1 MCPGRKSRVG
11 FCGGRGATKRP
22 GLTGN
27 AEGPLRAPSRQYPPA
42 APLRGR
48 LRPCM
53 SFVPPDPARSRPLTR
68 GHPMHCTGGHGSG
81 FTCGRATLKIIK
93 FVRGRQSRCILHNQA
108 SCDRNRQ
115 LTIPEIT
122 LGKTS
127 FAHDR
132 QQTLQN
138 RLRASGRRPTDPAHK
153 LPDTSSLN
161 KRTTQC

>member
-1 MCPGRKSRVG
+1 MVKEICVPDVRAAWDFVADG
-11 FCGGRGATKRP
+11 
-22 GLTGN
+22 
-27 AEGPLRAPSRQYPPA
+27 GPLAELLAATDPPRSPSWPTLTLHAPRASRPRTESPPDTRALA
-42 APLRGR
+42 AP
-48 LRPCM
+48 RP
-53 SFVPPDPARSRPLTR
+53 
-68 GHPMHCTGGHGSG
+68 GGHGCG
-81 FTCGRATLKIIK
+81 FTCGRTTLKIIK
-93 FVRGRQSRCILHNQA
+93 YVRCRQSRWILHNQA

-115 LTIPEIT
+115 LAIPEIT
-122 LGKTS
+122 LGKTL